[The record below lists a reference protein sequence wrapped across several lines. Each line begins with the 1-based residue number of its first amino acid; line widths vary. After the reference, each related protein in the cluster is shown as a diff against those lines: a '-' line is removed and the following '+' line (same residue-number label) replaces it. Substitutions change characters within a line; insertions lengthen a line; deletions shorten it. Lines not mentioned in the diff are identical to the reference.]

1 MSNDNVIQFPTKL
14 KSVVQMKEQRL
25 AEIEKENLF
34 IKEDMTHLTQDM
46 EHLQVWLNKN
56 IEELKVL
63 LAELAVAYG
72 LENNPQIDFE
82 ADFNINPIID
92 EE

>member
-1 MSNDNVIQFPTKL
+1 MGIRWGVRIQ
-14 KSVVQMKEQRL
+14 
-25 AEIEKENLF
+25 
-34 IKEDMTHLTQDM
+34 
-46 EHLQVWLNKN
+46 N